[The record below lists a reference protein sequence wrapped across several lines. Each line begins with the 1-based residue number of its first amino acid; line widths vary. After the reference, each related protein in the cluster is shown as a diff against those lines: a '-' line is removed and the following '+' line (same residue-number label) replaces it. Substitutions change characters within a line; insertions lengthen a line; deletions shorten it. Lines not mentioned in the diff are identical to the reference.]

1 MEPLKVILL
10 LLICL
15 LSSGCVR
22 SLTATGDVYA
32 CDKELL
38 EMVAKRLDY
47 YEQIKEMDNLL
58 EKKNGD
64 RIGRTEE

>member
-1 MEPLKVILL
+1 VEPLKVILL